1 MWHRLVLLFTTKIEK
16 WCLIYV
22 TGFADWILNFEIR
35 RTSRKNQNSL
45 KFGFRF
51 DHEIYG
57 SAGMSRWQVNS
68 LMFRL
73 GFGHKNCE
81 SAGRQWRRVV
91 LCLDGASLCICRQN
105 IPRASTV
112 PTLRLCHCAYMC
124 GRVFPLGAAIVQTG
138 ADKSSHLEQR
148 LWLSGFGQPCR
159 GFAPMC
165 LTEFVKWL
173 PRVCAN
179 VPHGIR

>member
-1 MWHRLVLLFTTKIEK
+1 MSQ
-16 WCLIYV
+16 
-22 TGFADWILNFEIR
+22 GSPILNLEVR
-35 RTSRKNQNSL
+35 NAANL
-45 KFGFRF
+45 KEKPKFVEVRFRF

-57 SAGMSRWQVNS
+57 SVGMLRWQVNS

-91 LCLDGASLCICRQN
+91 LCLDGASLCVCRQN

-112 PTLRLCHCAYMC
+112 PTLKLCHCADMC

-138 ADKSSHLEQR
+138 LPTWSSH
-148 LWLSGFGQPCR
+148 CD
-159 GFAPMC
+159 
-165 LTEFVKWL
+165 
-173 PRVCAN
+173 
-179 VPHGIR
+179 

>member
-1 MWHRLVLLFTTKIEK
+1 MISCDIDNFKNHFSKAGHNSVFVATFTCRYQQGIKWFSWTLWQDLCHRVRRFWTLK
-16 WCLIYV
+16 
-22 TGFADWILNFEIR
+22 FEIR

-45 KFGFRF
+45 KFVFKF

-57 SAGMSRWQVNS
+57 SVGMSRWQVNS

-112 PTLRLCHCAYMC
+112 PTLKLCHCADMC

-138 ADKSSHLEQR
+138 EMGLPTWSSHCDWADLDN
-148 LWLSGFGQPCR
+148 L
-159 GFAPMC
+159 
-165 LTEFVKWL
+165 
-173 PRVCAN
+173 
-179 VPHGIR
+179 